1 MGWEDAKDDYA
12 VLDGEKSVG
21 RIYKE
26 CGEAK
31 WFCSVNT
38 APFAAPPLNNG
49 LAIGGKQQ
57 FRQRYEEIK
66 ARGVRPF
73 FERMALRALGG
84 LTRSRP
90 PASITRLS
98 ISATV

>member
-12 VLDGEKSVG
+12 VLDGEKS
-21 RIYKE
+21 
-26 CGEAK
+26 
-31 WFCSVNT
+31 
-38 APFAAPPLNNG
+38 PPLNNG